1 MTPDGKY
8 RIANACQNKDLFWA
22 LRGGGFFL
30 FFVSI
35 LLNTDWSVNHPVGG
49 GGTFGVVLEATVLAS
64 PPVTLQVF
72 VVLWEKTYI
81 KRTRNLWSILVDNA
95 IKWADEGWGGFVNG
109 QSAIYIN
116 PKLSKEEAA
125 KSMAPLTN
133 FGKKLVESER
143 KAGRNETQVQ
153 VLEFPSWGTF
163 FDAFASTDSAVGHP
177 F

>member
-1 MTPDGKY
+1 MGSPW
-8 RIANACQNKDLFWA
+8 RWVFLLFC
-22 LRGGGFFL
+22 LG
-30 FFVSI
+30 
-35 LLNTDWSVNHPVGG
+35 TDTNLSVNYPIGG

-72 VVLWEKTYI
+72 VVLWENTYI

-125 KSMAPLTN
+125 KSMAPLTT